1 MRDAL
6 LNADGLDLASFH
18 NNTTRLAGFDDR
30 VSLRSQFGDLVIRD
44 CASRC
49 FCGTGALA
57 CVFHPASQPGAAVP
71 HRASNQSGTLLLF
84 S

>member
-30 VSLRSQFGDLVIRD
+30 VSLRSQFGDFVIW
-44 CASRC
+44 
-49 FCGTGALA
+49 
-57 CVFHPASQPGAAVP
+57 
-71 HRASNQSGTLLLF
+71 
-84 S
+84 